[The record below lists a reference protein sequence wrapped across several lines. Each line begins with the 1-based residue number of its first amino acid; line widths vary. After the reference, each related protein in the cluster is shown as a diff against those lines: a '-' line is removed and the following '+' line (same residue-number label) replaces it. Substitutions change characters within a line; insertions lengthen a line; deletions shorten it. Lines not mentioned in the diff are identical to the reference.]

1 MDITVTQTAPD
12 EREESIRLIAESAAG
27 VLKGDRARARRL
39 RFAKPGIERATWAAL
54 AEQGWLL
61 LRLPEERGGL
71 AMGLSEL
78 CVIARA
84 MGAELTPE
92 PLPMASLIAP
102 ALPDDMLTEVLDS
115 RSIALPAFARHDGPM
130 PVLDGGRLSGVC
142 DAVPMAGVADAFVV
156 QTITGAALVRA
167 GAGGVVLQARDSHDG
182 GHLGFLTF
190 EGAAATAIAADM
202 ASLRDQA
209 ALVLSGQLLGIAET
223 AFDITLAYLKDRRQF
238 DQPIGAFQALQ
249 HRMVDL
255 YLELTLMRAAVDSAA
270 AALDDGATGDAA
282 ARAVSLAKAG
292 ATRGAQTIT
301 QAAIQLHGGIGYTD
315 EADIGL
321 YLRKA
326 MTLAGLLGTE
336 AFHRARAL
344 TLSKVTA

>member
-1 MDITVTQTAPD
+1 
-12 EREESIRLIAESAAG
+12 
-27 VLKGDRARARRL
+27 
-39 RFAKPGIERATWAAL
+39 
-54 AEQGWLL
+54 
-61 LRLPEERGGL
+61 
-71 AMGLSEL
+71 
-78 CVIARA
+78 
-84 MGAELTPE
+84 
-92 PLPMASLIAP
+92 
-102 ALPDDMLTEVLDS
+102 
-115 RSIALPAFARHDGPM
+115 
-130 PVLDGGRLSGVC
+130 
-142 DAVPMAGVADAFVV
+142 MAGADAFVV

-270 AALDDGATGDAA
+270 AASTMARRATLRRAPSAGQGRGRPAA
-282 ARAVSLAKAG
+282 PRQSPRPRSSCTAASAIPTRPTSGCTCAR
-292 ATRGAQTIT
+292 R
-301 QAAIQLHGGIGYTD
+301 
-315 EADIGL
+315 
-321 YLRKA
+321 
-326 MTLAGLLGTE
+326 
-336 AFHRARAL
+336 
-344 TLSKVTA
+344 